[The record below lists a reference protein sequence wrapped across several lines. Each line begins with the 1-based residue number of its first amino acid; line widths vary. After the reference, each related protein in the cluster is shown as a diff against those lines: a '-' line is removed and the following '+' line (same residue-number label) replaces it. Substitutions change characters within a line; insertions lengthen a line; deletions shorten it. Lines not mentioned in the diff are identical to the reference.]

1 MQQISVRISDREKR
15 HLDEYCQLTERTQ
28 SDVLRQ
34 YIRSLS
40 IEGALNPLD
49 RPSIPPDTDPSGTVR
64 GS

>member
-1 MQQISVRISDREKR
+1 MKNISLRISDVEKQ

-28 SDVLRQ
+28 SDVVRQ

-40 IEGALNPLD
+40 IQGVLNPLD
-49 RPSIPPDTDPSGTVR
+49 RLGIPPDTDPTGTRR